1 MKRTML
7 LIMLVGFVCLG
18 CRASRPSAVGIAEE
32 KSVHLSP
39 SFPMTSPIGRLG
51 LPIGTYL
58 RIEGHR
64 YEPTK
69 PPFKVHARTILVD
82 TVQDKRLDVPIKL
95 SIKNVDTDSLDI
107 ETRCVFN
114 GYEAGV
120 WGGSPEGLPPGT
132 PVESHV
138 FHFHPYFVVVSV
150 EAPKGL
156 KVK

>member
-1 MKRTML
+1 MKITIL
-7 LIMLVGFVCLG
+7 LILLVGFVCLG
-18 CRASRPSAVGIAEE
+18 CDTSGPSVVGITE
-32 KSVHLSP
+32 KKFVHPSS
-39 SFPMTSPIGRLG
+39 SFPMTRPIGRLG

-69 PPFKVHARTILVD
+69 PPFKIPARTLLVD
-82 TVQDKRLDVPIKL
+82 TVQGNLLDVPIKI

-107 ETRCVFN
+107 ETRCVLN

-132 PVESHV
+132 PVEQHA
-138 FHFHPYFVVVSV
+138 FHFRPYFVVISI

-156 KVK
+156 KVE